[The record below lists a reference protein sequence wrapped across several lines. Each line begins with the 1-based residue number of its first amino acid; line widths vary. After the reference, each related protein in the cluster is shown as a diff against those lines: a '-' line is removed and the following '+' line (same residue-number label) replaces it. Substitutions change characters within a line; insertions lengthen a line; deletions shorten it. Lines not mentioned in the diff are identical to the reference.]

1 MDAPLRARGARL
13 VRGHGSPYA
22 GRRHRGAAARNA
34 RRRNG
39 RAPASRCHALRVRT
53 MTAGRPAGSA
63 VGPRLRW
70 LLVAVLTTV
79 AVLSANSTYLAAITL
94 VEWATDRP
102 FQNYFYQYMFLA
114 HLALGLAVVVPFLV
128 FVILHLTAARGRR
141 NRMALRTG
149 YALGAAALA
158 TLATGLVLVR
168 FGFFEIHDPRVRAL
182 VYWCHA
188 L

>member
-22 GRRHRGAAARNA
+22 GRRHRGAADRNA
-34 RRRNG
+34 HGSCG
-39 RAPASRCHALRVRT
+39 RAPASQYHAQRVRT
-53 MTAGRPAGSA
+53 MTVGRPAGSA

-79 AVLSANSTYLAAITL
+79 AVLSANSIYLAAITL

-128 FVILHLTAARGRR
+128 FVILHLRAARRRR
-141 NRMALRTG
+141 NRLALRTG
-149 YALGAAALA
+149 YALGSVSVAL
-158 TLATGLVLVR
+158 LVTGLVLVR
-168 FGFFEIHDPRVRAL
+168 FRSEEHTSELQSHSDL
-182 VYWCHA
+182 VCR

>member
-1 MDAPLRARGARL
+1 
-13 VRGHGSPYA
+13 
-22 GRRHRGAAARNA
+22 
-34 RRRNG
+34 
-39 RAPASRCHALRVRT
+39 

-128 FVILHLTAARGRR
+128 FVILHLRAARRRR
-141 NRMALRTG
+141 NRLALRTG
-149 YALGAAALA
+149 YALGSDCAHCLS
-158 TLATGLVLVR
+158 VR
-168 FGFFEIHDPRVRAL
+168 
-182 VYWCHA
+182 
-188 L
+188 

>member
-1 MDAPLRARGARL
+1 
-13 VRGHGSPYA
+13 
-22 GRRHRGAAARNA
+22 
-34 RRRNG
+34 
-39 RAPASRCHALRVRT
+39 

-128 FVILHLTAARGRR
+128 FVILHLRAARRRR
-141 NRMALRTG
+141 NRLALRTG
-149 YALGAAALA
+149 YALGSVSVAL
-158 TLATGLVLVR
+158 LVTGLVLVR
-168 FGFFEIHDPRVRAL
+168 FGFFEIRDPRFR
-182 VYWCHA
+182 
-188 L
+188 